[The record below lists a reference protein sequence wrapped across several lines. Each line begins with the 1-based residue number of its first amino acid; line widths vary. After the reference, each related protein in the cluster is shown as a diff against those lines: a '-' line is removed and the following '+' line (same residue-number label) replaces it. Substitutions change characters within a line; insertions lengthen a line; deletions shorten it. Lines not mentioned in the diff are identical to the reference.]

1 MRFLA
6 AVLRAVLWLATTVAL
21 AVAIPAAWL
30 QLNVVSEGGYAAL
43 AQRAATDP
51 ALQAAAANEL
61 TGRATAL
68 IAEHTGGGR
77 PVDGAELH
85 RAAAAFTAGPAFP
98 GLFARANR
106 AAHRWLFAADGA
118 GEAWEID
125 VAPMLQDPSLQRILS
140 SHNVKVP
147 ATLTVS
153 LTASPPRSLRQGQ
166 LRPLA
171 TWGPWVSIGAAA
183 LSVVCAVLTLAV
195 ARRRG
200 KALTS
205 LGISALLVGAG
216 GWAGIEIAHRYVN
229 DALNRTTGDI
239 RRIAEVMVGRA
250 EGGLH
255 EWLNLTLLTGAAL
268 VVAGVVAAMLGSLRK
283 GLRPR
288 A

>member
-6 AVLRAVLWLATTVAL
+6 AVLRAVLWLSTTVAL

-30 QLNVVSEGGYAAL
+30 QLNVVNEGGYAAL

-51 ALQAAAANEL
+51 ALQSAAADEL
-61 TGRATAL
+61 TNRAMAL
-68 IAEHTGGGR
+68 IAEHTGGSR

-98 GLFARANR
+98 GMFARANR
-106 AAHRWLFAADGA
+106 AAHRWLFAAGGTGD
-118 GEAWEID
+118 AWEVD
-125 VAPMLQDPSLQRILS
+125 VAPMLQDASLQRILS
-140 SHNVKVP
+140 RHNVKVP

-153 LTASPPRSLRQGQ
+153 LTAPRSLRQGQ

-171 TWGPWVSIGAAA
+171 TWGPWVSIGAAV
-183 LSVVCAVLTLAV
+183 LSAACAVLTLLA

-200 KALTS
+200 KALAD
-205 LGISALLVGAG
+205 LGVSALLVGAG
-216 GWAGIEIAHRYVN
+216 GWAGIEIAGRYVN
-229 DALNRTTGDI
+229 DALNRTTGGI

-250 EGGLH
+250 EAGLH
-255 EWLNLTLLTGAAL
+255 EWLNLTLLAGAAL
-268 VVAGVVAAMLGSLRK
+268 VIAGVLAAMLG

-288 A
+288 G